1 MTDFTELYRTRVA
14 RPELY
19 GEPLLN
25 AVRGVVDRPGRAVSQ
40 PTLAAALA
48 LVVHLPNSFDFAAAA
63 TASSAPESSLLYL
76 LIN

>member
-48 LVVHLPNSFDFAAAA
+48 WVGHLPNSFDLAAA
-63 TASSAPESSLLYL
+63 PPPSLPPGVFPPLPAY
-76 LIN
+76 